1 MQHLANDNYRTN
13 AIGSV
18 SPFNF
23 GGLMKTFEA
32 YVRAG
37 GFVVKT
43 QVVADNSQDA
53 YFLLQGQYGKENIVH
68 LPTEV
73 S

>member
-1 MQHLANDNYRTN
+1 
-13 AIGSV
+13 
-18 SPFNF
+18 
-23 GGLMKTFEA
+23 MKTYEA

-43 QVVADNSQDA
+43 RVVADNSQDA
-53 YFLLQGQYGKENIVH
+53 YFLLQGQYGKDNIVH

-73 S
+73 Y